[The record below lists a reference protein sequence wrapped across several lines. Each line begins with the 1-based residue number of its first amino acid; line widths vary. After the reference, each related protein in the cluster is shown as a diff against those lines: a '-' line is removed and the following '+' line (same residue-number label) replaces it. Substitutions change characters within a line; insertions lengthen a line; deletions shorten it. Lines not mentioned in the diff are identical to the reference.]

1 MYPETYA
8 HHLLLLFYPVRD
20 EQELPSGYPSS
31 YQNKRLEPGV
41 QIVVNSNK
49 IKFKPNGG
57 LLDEAYSRYNV
68 NMLDNQDPIVQI
80 ENTEKREAVYS
91 NDQHDENTESNKNSA
106 IPNGMP
112 RIMRDDEIL
121 GSVNSLNSKQ
131 RNVFNVVH
139 NWVKEYAKH
148 KGINAKPV
156 LICLSGSGG
165 SGKFHL
171 VKTIFNAVSKKLVFG
186 LLVFSGESK

>member
-1 MYPETYA
+1 M
-8 HHLLLLFYPVRD
+8 
-20 EQELPSGYPSS
+20 
-31 YQNKRLEPGV
+31 
-41 QIVVNSNK
+41 
-49 IKFKPNGG
+49 
-57 LLDEAYSRYNV
+57 
-68 NMLDNQDPIVQI
+68 
-80 ENTEKREAVYS
+80 YS

-131 RNVFNVVH
+131 RNVFNVVN

-171 VKTIFNAVSKKLVFG
+171 VRKIFNAVSKKLVFG